1 MSILPRSEEDTLI
14 ISSQQC
20 DTICLDEIQPLTTA
34 QIDAINSFDLGDW
47 ANNRG
52 WTTTYVSN
60 THSSINIGT
69 IGNNG
74 VFTGTQTTLNY
85 IDDYLESTK
94 PKTKYIIA
102 GSFAEYNSF
111 LKHKGYD
118 SNVYIFV
125 NTADTLRGLKDI
137 HGYYVGSWK
146 LRKDIEDIKLNIE
159 LANLD

>member
-1 MSILPRSEEDTLI
+1 MSILPRYGEDALI

-20 DTICLDEIQPLTTA
+20 DTIRLDEIQPLTTA
-34 QIDAINSFDLGDW
+34 QIDAINSFDLDYW

-52 WTTTYVSN
+52 WTTTYTNN
-60 THSSINIGT
+60 THSSINIGAIAGST
-69 IGNNG
+69 I
-74 VFTGTQTTLNY
+74 TGTSTTLNY
-85 IDDYLESTK
+85 LDDYLESTR